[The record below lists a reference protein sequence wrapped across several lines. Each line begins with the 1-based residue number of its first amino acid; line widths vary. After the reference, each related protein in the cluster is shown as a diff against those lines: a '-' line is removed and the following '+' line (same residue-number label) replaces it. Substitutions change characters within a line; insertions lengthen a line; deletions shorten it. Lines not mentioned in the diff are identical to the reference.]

1 MNNMAASIIVSIISI
16 ITVIGLFSLLIDC
29 FHVEYIDEILINNYE
44 TNHKDDYELVNND
57 YEYDD
62 YSEE

>member
-1 MNNMAASIIVSIISI
+1 MVASIIVSIISI

-29 FHVEYIDEILINNYE
+29 FNVEYIDEILINNYE

>member
-1 MNNMAASIIVSIISI
+1 MVASIIVSIISI

>member
-1 MNNMAASIIVSIISI
+1 VNNMAASIIVSIISI

>member
-1 MNNMAASIIVSIISI
+1 VNNMVASIIVSIISI

-29 FHVEYIDEILINNYE
+29 FNVEYIDEILINNYE

>member
-1 MNNMAASIIVSIISI
+1 MNNMVASIIVSIISI

-29 FHVEYIDEILINNYE
+29 FNVEYIDEILINNYE